1 MAQVHFVKSAMKD
14 YPEAGI
20 QKGESYYWWRFYRES
35 KRRSKTRP
43 KPSQTTPNETIS
55 NVLALV
61 EGLEEWGE
69 GTWSEGDRD
78 ELVGQLE
85 SIRDAE
91 QEKFDNLP
99 ENFQYGQVGSEIEER
114 ISTIDQWIDDLGSID
129 FEEDDVT
136 ADPPIYQALST
147 SPSF

>member
-20 QKGESYYWWRFYRES
+20 QKGESYYWWRFFRQR
-35 KRRSKTRP
+35 KQMSKTRP
-43 KPSQTTPNETIS
+43 KPSQTTPNETERE
-55 NVLALV
+55 VLALV
-61 EGLEEWGE
+61 ESLEEYADVA
-69 GTWSEGDRD
+69 WSEDDRY
-78 ELVGQLE
+78 ELVSQLE

-91 QEKFDNLP
+91 QDKFDNLP

-129 FEEDDVT
+129 FEAENEDET
-136 ADPPIYQALST
+136 PWQQAMNT